1 MPSAPQPAA
10 VAIAIVILVEDDA
23 PLLQALRFMFLSEGF
38 DAIACDSGEALL
50 ELALPT
56 GRFCLVIDER
66 LPGISGITAL
76 QALRARRVTAP
87 AVMITTHPSERLC
100 AAARDALATVI
111 EKPLVGDALAVAVR
125 SVLA

>member
-1 MPSAPQPAA
+1 MPSPPQPPA
-10 VAIAIVILVEDDA
+10 VAIVILVEDDTA
-23 PLLQALRFMFLSEGF
+23 LLQALRFMFLSEGF
-38 DAIACDSGEALL
+38 DAIACETGEALL
-50 ELALPT
+50 DLTLPS

-66 LPGISGITAL
+66 LPGMSGIAAL
-76 QALRARRVTAP
+76 QTLRERGVTAP